1 MLWADHDPRT
11 AVRNAVASR
20 AAMKTTTAALGDL
33 NNVSIYA
40 RRWGRQRHGI
50 GNTEGRNGSSEK
62 CCCEN

>member
-1 MLWADHDPRT
+1 MLWANHDSPA

-20 AAMKTTTAALGDL
+20 AAMEATTAALGDL
-33 NNVSIYA
+33 NDVSIYA
-40 RRWGRQRHGI
+40 RRRRRQRHGV